1 MQTPNPI
8 PATPEPPPQNPPDPQ
23 APSSTAPDSGP
34 PAHDS
39 ATQETSL
46 TTWRH
51 NGKVA
56 RLPKAVRD
64 QINLMIQDGVPYP
77 AIIHQLGPAG
87 HDLNAMNLSRWKDGG
102 YQDWLLEQ
110 AWLAHTRA
118 RQEPAADLSTDF
130 DATSLNHAA
139 LQLGTLHIFEALR
152 DLNSP
157 PSPCPP
163 SIPATETAGE
173 NTEPCRASEDAS
185 TSSEHQVSPQRSHR
199 PGDDAND
206 EPENPG
212 SPRPSD
218 GRETSQALSPHHSP
232 DQARNRRRTTVL
244 DQKLGGDSAAFVR
257 LINALARASRETML
271 VQKYR
276 DACAQAR
283 AVLKPMLDPKRKLT
297 QEERRHLILQVD
309 EILGLPPQIDR
320 STLPP
325 ANPPPATDP
334 DGPNPGAPTT
344 AAA

>member
-87 HDLNAMNLSRWKDGG
+87 HHLNAMNLSRWKDGG

-152 DLNSP
+152 DL
-157 PSPCPP
+157 
-163 SIPATETAGE
+163 
-173 NTEPCRASEDAS
+173 D
-185 TSSEHQVSPQRSHR
+185 H
-199 PGDDAND
+199 
-206 EPENPG
+206 
-212 SPRPSD
+212 PSD
-218 GRETSQALSPHHSP
+218 GNELTEQRPASSPLPDPDPHSDEP
-232 DQARNRRRTTVL
+232 
-244 DQKLGGDSAAFVR
+244 SAANQNSKFK
-257 LINALARASRETML
+257 I
-271 VQKYR
+271 QKSGR
-276 DACAQAR
+276 PFNP
-283 AVLKPMLDPKRKLT
+283 V
-297 QEERRHLILQVD
+297 
-309 EILGLPPQIDR
+309 
-320 STLPP
+320 TL
-325 ANPPPATDP
+325 
-334 DGPNPGAPTT
+334 
-344 AAA
+344 